1 MTPTSYD
8 DIGRRYGQRRH
19 ADPRIAARLNAAIGH
34 ATSVLNVG
42 AGTGS
47 YEPTAARVVAVDPS
61 AVMLAQRP
69 TGAAPA
75 VRAWAEALPVPDRS
89 FDVVLAV
96 LTIHHWS
103 DQRRGL
109 EECLRVARRR
119 AVILTWDPESD
130 GFWLVRD
137 YFPDLLAADRRL
149 FPRLGLLASV
159 LGELDVRAVPIPA
172 DCADGFLGAFWRRP
186 HAYLDPAVRGGM
198 SSFGRIA
205 DVDSRLER
213 LRADLASG
221 AWGRQHE
228 ALMERPELD
237 IGYRLV
243 VADCSRNVARP

>member
-1 MTPTSYD
+1 MTPTAYD
-8 DIGRRYGQRRH
+8 DIGRTYGQRRH
-19 ADPRIAARLNAAIGH
+19 ADPRIAAQVHAAIGSP
-34 ATSVLNVG
+34 TSVLNVG

-47 YEPTAARVVAVDPS
+47 YEPAAPRVVAVDPS

-69 TGAAPA
+69 AGAAPA
-75 VRAWAEALPVPDRS
+75 VRARAEALPVPDGA

-109 EECLRVARRR
+109 EECLRVARERV
-119 AVILTWDPESD
+119 VILTWDPESD

-149 FPRLGLLASV
+149 FPRLDLLASV
-159 LGELDVRAVPIPA
+159 LGAVDVRPVPIPA

-186 HAYLDPAVRGGM
+186 RAYLDPAVRGGM
-198 SSFGRIA
+198 SSFGRVA

-213 LRADLASG
+213 LRVDLASG
-221 AWGRQHE
+221 AWGRRHD
-228 ALMERPELD
+228 ALMEQPELD

-243 VADCSRNVARP
+243 VADCSARRAE